1 MHAYRPTLTG
11 TRHMISA
18 GHHAA
23 AHAGFTI
30 LEAGGNAV
38 DAGVAAG
45 IALSVLQTDLV
56 NFAGV
61 APMMIYLA
69 DTREVVNID
78 GLGTWPQAADINVFI
93 QQHGGKMPPGILRTV
108 IPAAPDAW
116 ITALEK
122 YGTMGFGEV
131 AQAAIRFARDGF
143 AMHWLMAGFIQQN
156 EAEYRRFVRAV
167 GLRFVVIGEAQ
178 QDVNVFARCDRLIAA
193 ELAEKRRQPALH
205 VAAADLPPHQ
215 SRYDHNG

>member
-1 MHAYRPTLTG
+1 MATYRPTLTG

-23 AHAGFTI
+23 AHAGFAI

-69 DTREVVNID
+69 DRGEVMTID
-78 GLGTWPQAADINVFI
+78 GLGTWPRAADIDVFI
-93 QQHGGKMPPGILRTV
+93 REHGGRMPPGILRTV
-108 IPAAPDAW
+108 IPAAPQRQGVHAVRLAW
-116 ITALEK
+116 
-122 YGTMGFGEV
+122 
-131 AQAAIRFARDGF
+131 Q
-143 AMHWLMAGFIQQN
+143 
-156 EAEYRRFVRAV
+156 
-167 GLRFVVIGEAQ
+167 
-178 QDVNVFARCDRLIAA
+178 
-193 ELAEKRRQPALH
+193 
-205 VAAADLPPHQ
+205 
-215 SRYDHNG
+215 